1 MTPTSHHDDT
11 TTGTSTGSGHQMD
24 SRMMWVMMIGCC
36 LAIPLALIFG
46 FASVGSLAGAS
57 PWLIGLAVVLAL
69 GLLVVRRR
77 PGRPGGG

>member
-1 MTPTSHHDDT
+1 MSTTSQDDEARAGTPT
-11 TTGTSTGSGHQMD
+11 GSRHQMD

-46 FASVGSLAGAS
+46 LASAGGLAGGS